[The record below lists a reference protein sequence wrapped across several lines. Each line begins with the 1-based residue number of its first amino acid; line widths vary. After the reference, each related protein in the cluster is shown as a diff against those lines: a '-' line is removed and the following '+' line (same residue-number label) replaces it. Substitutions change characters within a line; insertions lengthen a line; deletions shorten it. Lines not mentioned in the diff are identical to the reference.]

1 MEFLNLFWIFLL
13 IAILVPLIRQRML
26 EACRLKIMHKLEE
39 TRESRVI
46 ALIYR
51 QEKLNFLGFPLT
63 RYPEIQDPE
72 QLLRA
77 IQLADPQ
84 TQIDLILHTPC
95 GLDLA
100 AEQIAHALSKH
111 EGKVTVFIPHYAMSG
126 GTIMALAADEVIMD
140 ENAVLGP
147 VDPQIGEYPAVSILN
162 TIEQKKISKVDDET
176 LILADVSRKAIQQ
189 VKETVRK
196 IASTTYTEK
205 QAAVLAE
212 ELSSGKWT
220 HDYPITVE
228 EALKLGIKVNTE
240 MPHEIY
246 QLMNLYPQSASR
258 RPASITIPTPYRF
271 RGHSEADADYSKK
284 K

>member
-13 IAILVPLIRQRML
+13 IAFLVPLIRQRML
-26 EACRLKIMHKLEE
+26 EACRLKIMHQLEE
-39 TRESRVI
+39 TRGSRVI

-51 QEKLNFLGFPLT
+51 QERLNFLGFPLT
-63 RYPEIQDPE
+63 HYPEFQDPE

-77 IQLADPQ
+77 IQLTDPQ
-84 TQIDLILHTPC
+84 TPIDMILHTPC

-126 GTIMALAADEVIMD
+126 GTIVALAADEVIMD

-147 VDPQIGEYPAVSILN
+147 VDPQIGECSAASILN
-162 TIEQKKISKVDDET
+162 MIEQKKTSKIDDET

-189 VKETVRK
+189 VKNTVRK
-196 IASTTYTEK
+196 IVSTTYTEK
-205 QAAVLAE
+205 QAVILAE
-212 ELSSGKWT
+212 ELTSGKWT

-228 EALKLGIKVNTE
+228 EVQKLGIKVNTE

-258 RPASITIPTPYRF
+258 RPTSLIIPTSYRF
-271 RGHSEADADYSKK
+271 RRHSEAEADNSKNK
-284 K
+284 

>member
-13 IAILVPLIRQRML
+13 IAFLVPLIRQRML
-26 EACRLKIMHKLEE
+26 EACRLKMLHKLEE
-39 TRESRVI
+39 TRGSRVI

-51 QEKLNFLGFPLT
+51 QEKLSFLGFPLT

-77 IQLADPQ
+77 IQLTDSQ
-84 TQIDLILHTPC
+84 TPVDLILHTPC

-147 VDPQIGEYPAVSILN
+147 VDPQIGEYPAASILKM
-162 TIEQKKISKVDDET
+162 IEQKKTSKVDDET

-189 VKETVRK
+189 VKDIVRK
-196 IASTTYTEK
+196 IARATYTEK
-205 QAAVLAE
+205 QAVVLAE
-212 ELSSGKWT
+212 ELTSGKWT
-220 HDYPITVE
+220 YDYPITVE
-228 EALKLGIKVNTE
+228 EVLKLGIKVNTE
-240 MPHEIY
+240 MPQEIY

-258 RPASITIPTPYRF
+258 RPASITITTPYHF
-271 RGHSEADADYSKK
+271 RGHSEADADKSKNK
-284 K
+284 